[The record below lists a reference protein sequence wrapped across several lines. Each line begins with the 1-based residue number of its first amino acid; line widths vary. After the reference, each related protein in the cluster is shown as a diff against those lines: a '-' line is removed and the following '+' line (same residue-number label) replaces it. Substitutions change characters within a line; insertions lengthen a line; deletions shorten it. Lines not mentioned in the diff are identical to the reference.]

1 MATADG
7 MPAYAARL
15 DIEYTEQRNRLTVAF
30 RLILAIPILIL
41 SSLLEQAIG
50 LALVFATL
58 LMILLRQ
65 RYPRWWFDFV
75 YAYTRFSTRVSA
87 YLGVLVDEYPSTED
101 EQRVHLELDYP
112 DAKALGRWLPLI
124 KWLLVIPHLIVLIVL
139 FVLAIFA
146 MIIAW
151 FAILITGRYP
161 RGLFNFTVGVNRWW
175 LRVNAYALLLI
186 TDRYPPF
193 RLDA

>member
-1 MATADG
+1 M
-7 MPAYAARL
+7 
-15 DIEYTEQRNRLTVAF
+15 
-30 RLILAIPILIL
+30 
-41 SSLLEQAIG
+41 
-50 LALVFATL
+50 
-58 LMILLRQ
+58 
-65 RYPRWWFDFV
+65 
-75 YAYTRFSTRVSA
+75 
-87 YLGVLVDEYPSTED
+87 LVDEYPSTED